1 MPRAST
7 AAKRPQG
14 AANQRDTRHESGLV
28 GPGRRVQKQK
38 SNGHLNG
45 HARSS
50 EALTTPPLPAPPPAT
65 NGHVRHALPV
75 DSTVDR
81 KVSIEALRRL
91 SVGAYSEESSSD
103 SFSHLPA
110 AVPQADEYHRR
121 IDVNA
126 AKNPAVHR
134 DAGPLSLAFTVL
146 QSCPLYDTIAILIVL
161 LQIPPTFLSI
171 IHLLFATL
179 TFVPPSF
186 STGSGLNFT
195 DIFEGTLGTPSV
207 ATIVVVD
214 LLVLL
219 VWLFLWAPLQDI
231 ALDLAQTVIALTLG
245 GGTSG
250 REAGMKNVLVC
261 FGIIGASHFM
271 RNNDSEESSLGAI
284 ISSSTHGLLGS
295 PAPEAPFE
303 PSRSHKKSAHGW
315 IRSILAIHI
324 LTQGVV
330 RYIRDWYV
338 RREKRDTTVSIGD
351 PEAAKGS
358 PDANDAPNT
367 QTTENDSSTSLP
379 VSNHLVPSSK
389 KKRKQSA
396 QVRIR
401 QPLWAA
407 LASTKIVM
415 VKEYETSHAAAE
427 SAGTNA
433 TDINNLGN
441 APFSTEAD
449 RIWITCVGS
458 DEVHFAT
465 SFFPTHTP
473 VDCEDSSGIDKSKP
487 FFVRVNK
494 TVWQPTRVNA
504 STECDKS
511 IRQET
516 CWSGEIFGLAPLS
529 DYKCDFVSTRDGAL
543 IFSTSVRTLPPPA
556 DLSSVGLSPN
566 TQVPGRPGSPTSTLR
581 TSIATS
587 EVKLAEERN
596 RQKRERKEQ
605 RAKQNSARKELEK
618 LNSTISSSGGSDDRL
633 RQKIQQSQLHMKQ
646 AEDAFE
652 ALDAEIDALESLP
665 AVDDSEYKTSKAI
678 YQTERDEHKK
688 QRSRFVDA
696 KQAADEETE
705 ALKSEIASLQQKRER
720 MQARILKLN
729 GEHER
734 ITDAN
739 AHGIDEAQRKA
750 AERQRKAAERMNM
763 EMMLTERLQAI
774 NGQIDALTMPLQE
787 LTALVQA
794 MQVQEMEMYQAAQ
807 TGSPAASVPS
817 LPYVVSDIPE
827 GTVPVPPASYPWN
840 PPPTAALYNPT
851 QYTAGMSNTASLQG
865 IFKRGR
871 SSSMHSNI
879 SGFTQSSGEG
889 PIPKQTILKLAP
901 DDKIGGSGSADRKDS
916 SASGS
921 GSASGPG
928 SVGDPKSPTGS
939 SKAAVR
945 WGSGVSDDK
954 GN

>member
-7 AAKRPQG
+7 TTKRQQG
-14 AANQRDTRHESGLV
+14 AANQRDTRHENGLV
-28 GPGRRVQKQK
+28 GPGKRVQKQK

-50 EALTTPPLPAPPPAT
+50 ETQTQTMPTLPGAA
-65 NGHVRHALPV
+65 NGHVRHAGLP
-75 DSTVDR
+75 DHSNLNR
-81 KVSIEALRRL
+81 KMSLDALRGQ

-103 SFSHLPA
+103 SFSTLP
-110 AVPQADEYHRR
+110 VHENHRR

-126 AKNPAVHR
+126 TKNPAVHR
-134 DAGPLSLAFTVL
+134 DAGPLRLALTVL

-186 STGSGLNFT
+186 SAGSGLSFT

-245 GGTSG
+245 GGTGG

-261 FGIIGASHFM
+261 FSIIGASHFV
-271 RNNDSEESSLGAI
+271 RNSNSEESGLRAI
-284 ISSSTHGLLGS
+284 LSSSTHGLLGS
-295 PAPEAPFE
+295 SDPKVPFAPP
-303 PSRSHKKSAHGW
+303 RSSNKKSAHGW

-338 RREKRDTTVSIGD
+338 RREKRDTAVSIGD

-358 PDANDAPNT
+358 SDTHDVANSQNV
-367 QTTENDSSTSLP
+367 ENDSSTSLP
-379 VSNHLVPSSK
+379 VSNHLIPSSK
-389 KKRKQSA
+389 KKRRQSA

-401 QPLWAA
+401 QPLWSA

-441 APFSTEAD
+441 APFSTEPD
-449 RIWITCVGS
+449 RIWITCISS

-465 SFFPTHTP
+465 SFFPTYAP
-473 VDCEDSSGIDKSKP
+473 VNCQDPVGVDKSKP
-487 FFVRVNK
+487 FFVRVNR
-494 TVWQPTRVNA
+494 TVWQLTRVNA
-504 STECDKS
+504 ATECDKS
-511 IRQET
+511 AGQET

-529 DYKCDFVSTRDGAL
+529 NYKCDFVSTADGTVL
-543 IFSTSVRTLPPPA
+543 FTTSVRTLPPQTDISA
-556 DLSSVGLSPN
+556 VGLAP
-566 TQVPGRPGSPTSTLR
+566 TTRVPGRPGSPASTLR
-581 TSIATS
+581 ASIASS

-596 RQKRERKEQ
+596 RQKRDRKEQ
-605 RAKQNSARKELEK
+605 RSKQNSARRELEK
-618 LNSTISSSGGSDDRL
+618 LNVAISSSGGNDDRL
-633 RQKIQQSQLHMKQ
+633 RQKIQQSHLHTKQ
-646 AEDAFE
+646 ADDAFIT
-652 ALDAEIDALESLP
+652 LDSEIDSLEAIP
-665 AVDDSEYKTSKAI
+665 ADDDSEYKSSKAT
-678 YQTERDEHKK
+678 YQSQRDEHKK
-688 QRSRFVDA
+688 HRAGFIAA
-696 KQAADEETE
+696 KQAADEETL
-705 ALKSEIASLQQKRER
+705 ALKNEIASLQQKRER
-720 MQARILKLN
+720 MQARIVKLN

-739 AHGIDEAQRKA
+739 ARGLDEAQRKA

-763 EMMLTERLQAI
+763 EMMLTERLQSI
-774 NGQIDALTMPLQE
+774 NAQIDSITMPLQE
-787 LTALVQA
+787 LATVVQA

-807 TGSPAASVPS
+807 NGSPTVSVPGLS
-817 LPYVVSDIPE
+817 YGVSDIPE
-827 GTVPVPPASYPWN
+827 GTIPAVTSGYLWN
-840 PPPTAALYNPT
+840 PQPAVASFTPAAYGLGASSTPPPGA
-851 QYTAGMSNTASLQG
+851 
-865 IFKRGR
+865 FKRGR
-871 SSSMHSNI
+871 SSSMLSNI

-889 PIPKQTILKLAP
+889 PMPKPNILKLSL
-901 DDKIGGSGSADRKDS
+901 DDRIRSDRKDS

-921 GSASGPG
+921 GSGSGPG
-928 SVGDPKSPTGS
+928 SVSDPKSPTGS

-945 WGSGVSDDK
+945 WGNGLLDERQ
-954 GN
+954 N

>member
-7 AAKRPQG
+7 AAKRQQG

-28 GPGRRVQKQK
+28 GPGKRVQKQK

-50 EALTTPPLPAPPPAT
+50 ETLPTPAVPTLPT
-65 NGHVRHALPV
+65 SNGHVRHAGPP
-75 DSTVDR
+75 DSSTMDR
-81 KVSIEALRRL
+81 KMSLEVLRRH
-91 SVGAYSEESSSD
+91 SVGAYSEEESSD
-103 SFSHLPA
+103 SFSTLP
-110 AVPQADEYHRR
+110 VHENHRR

-134 DAGPLSLAFTVL
+134 DAGPLSLALTVL

-186 STGSGLNFT
+186 SAGSGLNFT
-195 DIFEGTLGTPSV
+195 DIFEGNLGTPSV
-207 ATIVVVD
+207 ATVVVVD

-245 GGTSG
+245 GGTGG

-261 FGIIGASHFM
+261 FGIIGASHFV
-271 RNNDSEESSLGAI
+271 RYGSSDESSLRAI
-284 ISSSTHGLLGS
+284 LSSSTHGLLGS
-295 PAPEAPFE
+295 SDHDDPFE
-303 PSRSHKKSAHGW
+303 SSRSNKKSAHGW
-315 IRSILAIHI
+315 IRSVLAIHI

-358 PDANDAPNT
+358 SDATDVPNT

-379 VSNHLVPSSK
+379 VSNHLIPSK

-396 QVRIR
+396 QVRVR

-441 APFSTEAD
+441 APFSTEPD
-449 RIWITCVGS
+449 RIWITCIRS

-473 VDCEDSSGIDKSKP
+473 VNSEDPAGVDKSKP
-487 FFVRVNK
+487 FFVRVNR
-494 TVWQPTRVNA
+494 TVWQLTRVNA
-504 STECDKS
+504 ATEYDKGVG
-511 IRQET
+511 QKT
-516 CWSGEIFGLAPLS
+516 CWCGEIFGLAPLS
-529 DYKCDFVSTRDGAL
+529 NYKCDFVSTADGAVL
-543 IFSTSVRTLPPPA
+543 FSTSVRTLPPPA
-556 DLSSVGLSPN
+556 DVSVVGLTP
-566 TQVPGRPGSPTSTLR
+566 TTHVPGRLGSPTSTLR
-581 TSIATS
+581 ASIASS
-587 EVKLAEERN
+587 EVKLAEERS

-605 RAKQNSARKELEK
+605 RAKHNSVRRELEK
-618 LNSTISSSGGSDDRL
+618 LNATISSSGGNDDRL

-646 AEDAFE
+646 AEDAY
-652 ALDAEIDALESLP
+652 ATLDSQIESLEAIP
-665 AVDDSEYKTSKAI
+665 ADDDCEYKISKAA
-678 YQTERDEHKK
+678 YQSQRDAHNK
-688 QRSRFVDA
+688 QRATFLAA
-696 KQAADEETE
+696 KQAADEETR

-720 MQARILKLN
+720 MQARIVKLN

-739 AHGIDEAQRKA
+739 ARGLDEAQRKA

-763 EMMLTERLQAI
+763 EMMLTERLQSI
-774 NGQIDALTMPLQE
+774 NAQIDSITMPLQE
-787 LTALVQA
+787 LATVVQA

-807 TGSPAASVPS
+807 NGSPTTSVPG
-817 LPYVVSDIPE
+817 LAYGVSDIPE
-827 GTVPVPPASYPWN
+827 GNVPVTTSGYAWN
-840 PPPTAALYNPT
+840 PQPAVASFTPAAYGAGLSGTPPPH
-851 QYTAGMSNTASLQG
+851 G
-865 IFKRGR
+865 IVRRGR
-871 SSSMHSNI
+871 SSSMLSNI

-889 PIPKQTILKLAP
+889 SMSKPNILKLSI
-901 DDKIGGSGSADRKDS
+901 DDRIGGFDRKDS

-921 GSASGPG
+921 GTGSGPG

-945 WGSGVSDDK
+945 WGSGGWDEK
-954 GN
+954 PN

>member
-7 AAKRPQG
+7 AAKRQQG

-28 GPGRRVQKQK
+28 GPGKRVQKQK

-50 EALTTPPLPAPPPAT
+50 DTLPTPAMPTLPAAS
-65 NGHVRHALPV
+65 NGHARHAGPP
-75 DSTVDR
+75 DSSAMDR
-81 KVSIEALRRL
+81 TMSLEALRRP

-103 SFSHLPA
+103 SFSTLP
-110 AVPQADEYHRR
+110 VHENHRR

-134 DAGPLSLAFTVL
+134 DAGPVSLALTVL

-186 STGSGLNFT
+186 SAGSGLNFT

-245 GGTSG
+245 GGTGG

-261 FGIIGASHFM
+261 FGIIGASHFV
-271 RNNDSEESSLGAI
+271 RNNNSEESSLSAI
-284 ISSSTHGLLGS
+284 LSSSTHGLLGS
-295 PAPEAPFE
+295 PDRDNPLEL
-303 PSRSHKKSAHGW
+303 SRSNKKSAHGW

-338 RREKRDTTVSIGD
+338 RREKRDTAVYIGD

-358 PDANDAPNT
+358 SDVNDVPNS
-367 QTTENDSSTSLP
+367 QVTENDSSTSLP
-379 VSNHLVPSSK
+379 VSNHLIPSK
-389 KKRKQSA
+389 KKKKQSA

-441 APFSTEAD
+441 APFSTEPD
-449 RIWITCVGS
+449 RIWITCIRS

-473 VDCEDSSGIDKSKP
+473 INCEDPAGIDKSKP
-487 FFVRVNK
+487 FFVRVNR
-494 TVWQPTRVNA
+494 TVWQLTRVSA
-504 STECDKS
+504 ATECDKDAG
-511 IRQET
+511 QET

-529 DYKCDFVSTRDGAL
+529 NYKCDFVSTVDGSVL
-543 IFSTSVRTLPPPA
+543 FTTSVRTLPPLTDTSA
-556 DLSSVGLSPN
+556 VGLTTT
-566 TQVPGRPGSPTSTLR
+566 TQVPGRPGSPTATLR
-581 TSIATS
+581 ASIASS
-587 EVKLAEERN
+587 ELKLAEERN

-605 RAKQNSARKELEK
+605 RAKQNSARRELEK
-618 LNSTISSSGGSDDRL
+618 LNATISSSGGNDDRL

-646 AEDAFE
+646 AEDAFVM
-652 ALDAEIDALESLP
+652 LDSQIESLEAIP
-665 AVDDSEYKTSKAI
+665 ADDDSEYKSSKAAF
-678 YQTERDEHKK
+678 QSQREEHKK
-688 QRSRFVDA
+688 RRTSFLSA
-696 KQAADEETE
+696 KQAADEETQ
-705 ALKSEIASLQQKRER
+705 ALKNEIASLQQKRER
-720 MQARILKLN
+720 MEARIVKLN
-729 GEHER
+729 GEHDR

-739 AHGIDEAQRKA
+739 ARGLDEAQRKA
-750 AERQRKAAERMNM
+750 AERQRRAAERMNM
-763 EMMLTERLQAI
+763 EMMLTERLQSI
-774 NGQIDALTMPLQE
+774 NAQIDSITMPLQE
-787 LTALVQA
+787 LAAVVQA

-807 TGSPAASVPS
+807 SGSPTTSMPS
-817 LPYVVSDIPE
+817 LAYGVGDIPE
-827 GTVPVPPASYPWN
+827 GNVPVTTTSYAWN
-840 PPPTAALYNPT
+840 PQPAIVSFTPAAYGGGISGTPPP
-851 QYTAGMSNTASLQG
+851 QG
-865 IFKRGR
+865 LFKRGR

-889 PIPKQTILKLAP
+889 SLSKPTNLKLAL
-901 DDKIGGSGSADRKDS
+901 DDRIGGPYRKDS

-921 GSASGPG
+921 GSG

-945 WGSGVSDDK
+945 WSSGGLEERS
-954 GN
+954 N

>member
-7 AAKRPQG
+7 AAKRQQG

-28 GPGRRVQKQK
+28 GPGKRVQKQK

-50 EALTTPPLPAPPPAT
+50 ETLPTPAVPTLPAAS
-65 NGHVRHALPV
+65 NGHARHVGPP
-75 DSTVDR
+75 DNSTMDR
-81 KVSIEALRRL
+81 KMSLEALRRQ
-91 SVGAYSEESSSD
+91 SEGAYSEEESSD
-103 SFSHLPA
+103 SFNALP
-110 AVPQADEYHRR
+110 VHENHRR

-134 DAGPLSLAFTVL
+134 DAGPLSLALTVL

-179 TFVPPSF
+179 TFVPPTF
-186 STGSGLNFT
+186 SAGSGLNFT

-245 GGTSG
+245 GGTGG

-261 FGIIGASHFM
+261 FSIIGASHFV
-271 RNNDSEESSLGAI
+271 RNSSSEESGLRAI
-284 ISSSTHGLLGS
+284 LSSSTHGLLGS
-295 PAPEAPFE
+295 SDHEAPFE
-303 PSRSHKKSAHGW
+303 PSRSNKKSAHGW

-338 RREKRDTTVSIGD
+338 RREKRDSAVSIGD

-358 PDANDAPNT
+358 ADASDAPNT
-367 QTTENDSSTSLP
+367 QITENDSSNSLP
-379 VSNHLVPSSK
+379 VSNHLVPSK

-396 QVRIR
+396 QVRVR

-441 APFSTEAD
+441 APFSSEPD
-449 RIWITCVGS
+449 RIWITCIRP

-473 VDCEDSSGIDKSKP
+473 VDCEDPPGVDKTKP
-487 FFVRVNK
+487 FFIRVNR
-494 TVWQPTRVNA
+494 TVWQLTRVNA
-504 STECDKS
+504 VTECDKN
-511 IRQET
+511 IGRET
-516 CWSGEIFGLAPLS
+516 CWRGEIFGLAPLS
-529 DYKCDFVSTRDGAL
+529 NYECDFVSTADGAVL
-543 IFSTSVRTLPPPA
+543 FSTSVRTLPPPA
-556 DLSSVGLSPN
+556 DLSTVGLTPT
-566 TQVPGRPGSPTSTLR
+566 TQVSGRPGSPTSTLR
-581 TSIATS
+581 ASIASS

-605 RAKQNSARKELEK
+605 RAKQNSVRRELEK
-618 LNSTISSSGGSDDRL
+618 LNATISSSGGNDDRL

-646 AEDAFE
+646 AEDAFVT
-652 ALDAEIDALESLP
+652 LDSEIESLETIP
-665 AVDDSEYKTSKAI
+665 VDDDSEYKSWKAV
-678 YQTERDEHKK
+678 YQTQSEEHQK
-688 QRSRFVDA
+688 QRTCFLSA
-696 KQAADEETE
+696 KQAASDETQ
-705 ALKSEIASLQQKRER
+705 ALKNEIVSLQQKRER
-720 MQARILKLN
+720 MQARIVKLN

-739 AHGIDEAQRKA
+739 AHGLDEAQRRS

-763 EMMLTERLQAI
+763 EMMLTERLQSI
-774 NGQIDALTMPLQE
+774 NAQIDSITMPLQE
-787 LTALVQA
+787 LATVVQA

-807 TGSPAASVPS
+807 SGSPTTNTMPALA
-817 LPYVVSDIPE
+817 YDIPE
-827 GTVPVPPASYPWN
+827 GIVPVTAPGYHWNPQPAVASFMPAAYGTAISGTT
-840 PPPTAALYNPT
+840 PPPTV
-851 QYTAGMSNTASLQG
+851 
-865 IFKRGR
+865 FKRGR
-871 SSSMHSNI
+871 SSSMHSNF
-879 SGFTQSSGEG
+879 SGFTQSSEG
-889 PIPKQTILKLAP
+889 SLPKPNIQRLAL
-901 DDKIGGSGSADRKDS
+901 DDRIGGFDRKDS

-921 GSASGPG
+921 GSGSG

-939 SKAAVR
+939 SRAAVR
-945 WGSGVSDDK
+945 WGSGALD
-954 GN
+954 